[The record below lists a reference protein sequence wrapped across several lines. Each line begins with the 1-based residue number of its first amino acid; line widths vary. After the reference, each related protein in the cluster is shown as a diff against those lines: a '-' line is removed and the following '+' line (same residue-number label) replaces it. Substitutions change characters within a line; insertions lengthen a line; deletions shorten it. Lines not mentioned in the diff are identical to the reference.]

1 VISIALLTAVRC
13 SANVA
18 TPSATV
24 NDKELIRLPP
34 SRLPAKPRRTSD

>member
-1 VISIALLTAVRC
+1 MSIALLTAERC

-24 NDKELIRLPP
+24 NDKEELIPLPP
-34 SRLPAKPRRTSD
+34 RVCQLKLPSAP

>member
-1 VISIALLTAVRC
+1 VRC

-34 SRLPAKPRRTSD
+34 SRLPAKPASAPLNYLVKKP